1 VSLFT
6 SFDLLLPKAEYMEK
20 WPVVACD
27 QFTSQPEYWQELKNT
42 VGSAP
47 SALNCILPEVE
58 LKSCGEDR
66 YDLIR
71 GTMQEYLDGGIF
83 NCYADSF
90 VYIERSLLDGSVRP
104 GIVGIIDLEA
114 YDFNADAVS
123 PIRATEKTVVERIP
137 PRMKVRRG
145 APIELS
151 HVLLLC
157 DDEKRGI
164 IEPWAKE
171 KNNLTKLYDLE
182 LMQGG
187 GHISAWLIDG
197 ENARKLQAAVDS
209 YCERKHAQ
217 YPDIA
222 PMLFAVGDGNHS
234 LATAKACYEELK
246 ASGADADVLKRA
258 RYAMVELEN
267 IMDESQKFEPIHR
280 IIESCDSEK
289 LLQRLKDSCCADSGY
304 EIKYYSADKEGLICL
319 DPAKGVLPIAIL
331 QTALD
336 EYLSIDAGEIDYIH
350 GEDTLRELAGKPGSL
365 AFALKAL
372 PKDDFFRGIATD
384 GVLPRKT
391 FSMGEAQEKRYYI
404 EARKIR

>member
-1 VSLFT
+1 MPIFS
-6 SFDLLLPKAEYMEK
+6 SFDLLLPKAEYIDK

-27 QFTSQPEYWQELKNT
+27 QFTSQPEYWQELKKA

-58 LKSCGEDR
+58 LKNCGEDR
-66 YDLIR
+66 YDIIR
-71 GTMQEYLDGGIF
+71 STMNGYLSAGVF
-83 NCYADSF
+83 NTYKNSF
-90 VYIERSLLDGSVRP
+90 VYIERTLLNGSIRP
-104 GIVGIIDLEA
+104 GIVGVIDLEE

-123 PIRATEKTVVERIP
+123 AIRATEKTVVERIP

-164 IEPWAKE
+164 IEPLSE
-171 KNNLTKLYDLE
+171 KKARLQKLYELE

-187 GHISAWLIDG
+187 GHICAWLVDG
-197 ENARKLQAAVDS
+197 DDAVELQNSIEDYCRRKRAEYSDV
-209 YCERKHAQ
+209 
-217 YPDIA
+217 A

-234 LATAKACYEELK
+234 LATARECYEELK
-246 ASGADADVLKRA
+246 RAGAGAEILARA

-280 IIESCDSEK
+280 LIENCDVEDV
-289 LLQRLKDSCCADSGY
+289 LKFLGENCCADEGY
-304 EIKYYSADKEGLICL
+304 PISWTSNGREGVIYLDKALGL
-319 DPAKGVLPIAIL
+319 LPIGIL

-336 EYLSIDAGEIDYIH
+336 DYLKNSNAEIDYIH
-350 GEDTLRELAGKPGSL
+350 GEDTLRELAKKPDSIGFVL
-365 AFALKAL
+365 EAVA
-372 PKDDFFRGIATD
+372 KDDFFRGIASD

-404 EARKIR
+404 EAREII

>member
-1 VSLFT
+1 MSVFT
-6 SFDLLLPKAEYMEK
+6 SFELLLPKAEFIDK

-27 QFTSQPEYWQELKNT
+27 QFTSQPEYWAGLKNM
-42 VGSAP
+42 VGDAP
-47 SALNCILPEVE
+47 SALKCILPEVE
-58 LKSCGEDR
+58 LKACTEDR

-71 GTMQEYLDGGIF
+71 ADMQRFLDEGVF
-83 NCYADSF
+83 NTYKDAF
-90 VYIERSLLDGSVRP
+90 VYVERSLLDGSVRP
-104 GIVGIIDLEA
+104 GIVGVIDLED
-114 YDFNADAVS
+114 YDFSADAIS
-123 PIRATEKTVVERIP
+123 AIRATEKTVVERIP

-157 DDEKRGI
+157 DDEERGI
-164 IEPWAKE
+164 IEPLADK
-171 KNNLTKLYDLE
+171 KDTLQPVYDLE

-187 GHISAWLIDG
+187 GHISAWLLQG
-197 ENARKLQAAVDS
+197 ESARELQAAIDS
-209 YCERKHAQ
+209 YCERKRKE
-217 YPDIA
+217 YGDVP

-246 ASGADADVLKRA
+246 AQGAKAEALRRA

-280 IIESCDSEK
+280 IIDDCDVDA
-289 LLQRLKDSCCADSGY
+289 LLSYLKSNCCADEGY
-304 EIKYYSADKEGLICL
+304 PIQWMSEGREGCIYL
-319 DPAKGVLPIAIL
+319 DPAKGVLPIGIL

-336 EYLSIDAGEIDYIH
+336 EYLKTNSAEIDYIH
-350 GEDTLRELAGKPGSL
+350 GEDALRELAVKPGSIGFVL
-365 AFALKAL
+365 EAV
-372 PKDDFFRGIATD
+372 PKDDFFRGIAKD

-404 EARKIR
+404 EARKI